1 MCSITALLNR
11 NAPLDADRKSVLH
24 ASRCQQHRGPDWSG
38 IREFPAAIV
47 AHERLAIVDVLSGA
61 QPLVD
66 PDTGTVLAVNGEP
79 VVNVRQM
86 YGLVERLHHEADH
99 LHFELKCVGGNAAV
113 VVETATAIAVRDD
126 ILETYRIPAHASK
139 DLLEGGVA

>member
-1 MCSITALLNR
+1 MEWGDDWLSD
-11 NAPLDADRKSVLH
+11 APHELVELTLSGIPSVPEERPVIM
-24 ASRCQQHRGPDWSG
+24 SRC
-38 IREFPAAIV
+38 FPSKMTAGYSSLTD
-47 AHERLAIVDVLSGA
+47 RR
-61 QPLVD
+61 
-66 PDTGTVLAVNGEP
+66 VLAVNGEP